1 MEEND
6 YPFCREGLERLVWRI
21 ILTREDFPMN
31 KNPQELDQAISELRR
46 HISFLESLKADRA
59 EAHEE
64 LCRLGSIVENSDDA
78 IIATDLDGLI
88 VSWNEGA
95 ERIYGYSAEE
105 VIGRS
110 FSLLVPP
117 DRQDEVQEV
126 LDKVRRG
133 ERIGHFETVRVRKDG
148 ELIFVSRSVSP
159 IRNVQGEI
167 TGISGI
173 ARDIT
178 ARKRAEQAL
187 QQSQET
193 IRGLLNAPTDM
204 ALMMILQNEGVIV
217 TLNEVAAHI
226 LGGTVDELVGTCV
239 YCLDRQT
246 PLRKEM
252 IDSVFTTGAQ
262 LRYEENLGEKYFDI
276 SIYPVNKADG
286 TIDRVAVYAS
296 DVTHHKRTEEQ
307 IRRQNEFL
315 NQVIESIPHPF
326 YVIDAKDFTVKMANS
341 AAIPSGLTAGVT
353 CYALT
358 HKNTAQCSTSDHA
371 CPLQIIKQTKEPTT
385 VEHVHY
391 REDGDPRY
399 IEIHAYPVFDREG
412 EVEQVIEYALDVTER
427 KRMEEDLRLGAE
439 KIKLFAYAIS
449 HDIRNPLIGVHGL
462 TKLLARQYGHLL
474 DEKGKKYCEQV
485 VKASEKAVSLV
496 EDINNFIKSK
506 ELPLHCEKLDL
517 REIIRTI
524 RSEFEPELSVRRIDW
539 LEPPVLP
546 EFCADRRAIE
556 RVFRNFVENALKYGG
571 ERLTQIDV
579 EYRESEKFHIFCVT
593 DDGAGIDGEDLDGVF
608 NMFQRKDGSNR
619 IEGTGMGLA
628 IVKEIAEKH
637 KGKAWAA
644 RGLNGGASFCVSIS
658 KELYVEPP
666 AKEAA

>member
-1 MEEND
+1 MKK
-6 YPFCREGLERLVWRI
+6 
-21 ILTREDFPMN
+21 T
-31 KNPQELDQAISELRR
+31 PQELEQTISELRR
-46 HISFLESLKADRA
+46 YISFLESLKADRA
-59 EAHEE
+59 DADEE
-64 LCRLGSIVENSDDA
+64 LCRLGSIVEFSDDA

-88 VSWNEGA
+88 VSWNAGA

-105 VIGRS
+105 VRGRS
-110 FSLLVPP
+110 FSILVPP
-117 DRQDEVQEV
+117 DRQDEVQDV

-133 ERIGHFETVRVRKDG
+133 EKIDHFETVRVRKDG
-148 ELIFVSRSVSP
+148 ELVFVSRSVYP
-159 IRNVQGEI
+159 VRNAQGEI

-173 ARDIT
+173 VRDIT
-178 ARKRAEQAL
+178 RRKRAELAL
-187 QQSQET
+187 QQSQEA

-226 LGGTVDELVGTCV
+226 LGGTAEDLVGKCV
-239 YCLDRQT
+239 YCLDNQT
-246 PLRKEM
+246 VLRKEM
-252 IDSVFTTGAQ
+252 IEAVFNTGAPV
-262 LRYEENLGEKYFDI
+262 RYEEILGDKFFDI
-276 SIYPVNKADG
+276 SVYPVDRADG
-286 TIDRVAVYAS
+286 EIDRVAVCAA
-296 DVTHHKRTEEQ
+296 DITHRKRTEDR

-315 NQVIESIPHPF
+315 NLVIESLPHPF

-341 AAIPSGLTAGVT
+341 AASPGGVAAGMT

-358 HKNTAQCSTSDHA
+358 HKNTVQCSTPDHA
-371 CPLQIIKQTKEPTT
+371 CPLQIIKQTREPTT

-391 REDGDPRY
+391 RENGDPRY
-399 IEIHAYPVFDREG
+399 MEIHAYPVFDSNG

-427 KRMEEDLRLGAE
+427 KRMEEDLRLSAE

-449 HDIRNPLIGVHGL
+449 HDIRSPLIGIHGL

-517 REIIRTI
+517 RDMIRTI
-524 RSEFEPELSVRRIDW
+524 RSEFEPSLSVRRINW
-539 LEPPVLP
+539 LEPPVAP

-556 RVFRNFVENALKYGG
+556 RVFRNLVENALKYGG
-571 ERLTQIDV
+571 EKLTEIDI
-579 EYRESEKFHIFCVT
+579 EYTESEEFHTLCVT
-593 DDGAGIDGEDLDGVF
+593 DDGAGIQGEDLDRVF

-644 RGLNGGASFCVSIS
+644 RGRNGGASFCVSIS
-658 KELYVEPP
+658 KELYVERET
-666 AKEAA
+666 KEAA